1 MSAPSSNCAFCDVLR
16 NAPDRLILQDDQGFF
31 LMDAYPVSQ
40 GHGLVVSNRHV
51 SSFFELT
58 ELERGSLL
66 GLLESAKIWLDSQYA
81 PDAYN
86 IGINDG
92 AVAGQTIPHVHIH
105 VIPRYESD
113 VPDPRGGVRWI
124 IPDKANYWD

>member
-1 MSAPSSNCAFCDVLR
+1 MSESFSNCAFCDVLS
-16 NAPDRLILQDDQGFF
+16 NGPHRLILQDDQGFF
-31 LMDAYPVSQ
+31 LLDAYPVSQ

-58 ELERGSLL
+58 KLERKSLL
-66 GLLESAKIWLDSQYA
+66 GLLESAKRWLDRQYA

-92 AVAGQTIPHVHIH
+92 AIAGQTIPHVHIH
-105 VIPRYESD
+105 LIPRYEGD
-113 VPDPRGGVRWI
+113 VFDPRGGVRWT
-124 IPDKANYWD
+124 IPEKANYWD